1 MAQMIKPLFLESI
14 LVFGILLIFF
24 LDLFLPRNRKSILG
38 ISTLILSLIA
48 FILSLSLDLQGTILS
63 QNFVNDSFAITLKQI
78 FLISTII
85 AVLGSI
91 EYASESLTGRE
102 GEYFLLLLF
111 SLVGMMI
118 VVSSRELL
126 LLFVG
131 FELMSIPLYA
141 LSGFSKE
148 NPRSAE
154 GAIKIFLFGTVSSA
168 VLLLGIGIFFALTG
182 TTTWSPLGS
191 STVMEDSLGSLALI
205 LLFSGFGFKIAAFPF
220 QFWVPDTY
228 EGSPTP
234 FVAFLSVAPKIA
246 GLGILFRFLFEALD
260 PLSQS
265 WTMYAFWIAAFTMIV
280 GNMLALPQKNIK
292 RLLAYSGIA
301 HIGYILLGLATGTLL
316 GLEMS
321 IFYFVSYLF
330 ANMGAFL
337 VVEVVSRSNG
347 NDEIDSFK
355 NLSGRSPFLSLAMLI
370 FLLSLG
376 GIPFV
381 VGFWAKLYIFLAAA
395 RAGYLSLVF
404 LGALMTVVALFYYLN
419 VARKMY
425 IDQGDTSTDAK
436 ISIPINL
443 LLSIGICVI
452 FVVLLGFF
460 PQGVVLFSKKALS
473 SFASSGNEV
482 NHTVRQLLSSL
493 GM

>member
-1 MAQMIKPLFLESI
+1 MAYMFKPLLLESV

-24 LDLFLPRNRKSILG
+24 LDLFLPKERKSILG
-38 ISTLILSLIA
+38 FSTLILLIVA
-48 FILSLSLDLQGTILS
+48 LILSLSLDLQGTILS
-63 QNFVNDSFAITLKQI
+63 ETFVVDSFAITLNQI

-91 EYASESLTGRE
+91 DHASKLQMGRE

-131 FELMSIPLYA
+131 FELMSIPLYV

-148 NPRSAE
+148 DPRSAE
-154 GAIKIFLFGTVSSA
+154 GAIKLFLFGTVSSA
-168 VLLLGIGIFFALTG
+168 VLLLGIGIFYALTG
-182 TTTWSPLGS
+182 TTSWSTLGS
-191 STVMEDSLGSLALI
+191 SMVIEDSLGSLALI

-246 GLGILFRFLFEALD
+246 GFGILFRFLFEALD

-265 WTMYAFWIAAFTMIV
+265 WTTYAFWIAALTMII
-280 GNMLALPQKNIK
+280 GNLLALPQKNVK

-301 HIGYILLGLATGTLL
+301 HIGYILLGLATGTVL

-321 IFYFVSYLF
+321 VFYFVAYLF

-337 VVEVVSRSNG
+337 VVEVVNRSNG

-419 VARKMY
+419 IARKMY
-425 IDQGDTSTDAK
+425 IDKGDTNTNAT
-436 ISIPINL
+436 IPIPINL
-443 LLSIGICVI
+443 LVSIGICVV
-452 FVVLLGFF
+452 FVVLLGLF

-473 SFASSGNEV
+473 SFASSGNIIDQTLRHV
-482 NHTVRQLLSSL
+482 LSST

>member
-1 MAQMIKPLFLESI
+1 MFKPLLLESI
-14 LVFGILLIFF
+14 LIFGILLIFF
-24 LDLFLPRNRKSILG
+24 LDLFLPRDRKLVLG
-38 ISTLILSLIA
+38 ITTLILLLIA
-48 FILSLSLDLQGTILS
+48 FILSVSMDLEGTILS
-63 QNFVNDSFAITLKQI
+63 QTFINDSFAITLKQI

-91 EYASESLTGRE
+91 DHASKSQMGRE

-131 FELMSIPLYA
+131 FELMSIPLYV

-168 VLLLGIGIFFALTG
+168 VLLLGIGIFYALAG
-182 TTTWSPLGS
+182 TTSWSTLGS
-191 STVMEDSLGSLALI
+191 SIIIEDSLGSLALI

-246 GLGILFRFLFEALD
+246 GLGILFRFLFEALG

-265 WTMYAFWIAAFTMIV
+265 WTMYAFWIAAFTMII

-301 HIGYILLGLATGTLL
+301 HIGYILLGLATGTML

-321 IFYFVSYLF
+321 VFYFVAYLF

-337 VVEVVSRSNG
+337 VVEVVNRSNG

-355 NLSGRSPFLSLAMLI
+355 NLSRRSPFLSLAMLI

-395 RAGYLSLVF
+395 RAGYLTLVF
-404 LGALMTVVALFYYLN
+404 LGALMTVIALFYYLN
-419 VARKMY
+419 IARKMY
-425 IDQGDTSTDAK
+425 IDEGDTNMNTT
-436 ISIPINL
+436 IPIPINL
-443 LLSIGICVI
+443 LLSIGICVV

-460 PQGVVLFSKKALS
+460 PQGVVLFSKKAVS
-473 SFASSGNEV
+473 SFASSGNIV
-482 NHTVRQLLSSL
+482 DHTLHQVLSSI

>member
-1 MAQMIKPLFLESI
+1 MLKPLFLESLLVGGIVLI
-14 LVFGILLIFF
+14 LF
-24 LDLFLPRNRKSILG
+24 LDLFLPRVKKLIVG
-38 ISTLILSLIA
+38 ISTLILLLIV
-48 FILSLSLDLQGTILS
+48 FVLSLTLDLEGAILS
-63 QNFVNDSFAITLKQI
+63 QGFVNDSFSLTLKQI

-91 EYASESLTGRE
+91 DHASRSQSGRE

-118 VVSSRELL
+118 VVSSREFL

-131 FELMSIPLYA
+131 FELMSIPLYV

-154 GAIKIFLFGTVSSA
+154 GAMKIFLFGTVSSA
-168 VLLLGIGIFFALTG
+168 LLLLGIGVFYALTG
-182 TTTWSPLGS
+182 TTSWFTLDS
-191 STVMEDSLGSLALI
+191 SIVIEDSLGSLALI

-228 EGSPTP
+228 EGAPTP

-246 GLGILFRFLFEALD
+246 GFGILFRFLFEALG
-260 PLSQS
+260 PLSHS
-265 WTMYAFWIAAFTMIV
+265 WTLYAFWLAALTMII
-280 GNMLALPQKNIK
+280 GNLLALPQKNIK

-301 HIGYILLGLATGTLL
+301 HIGYILLGLATGTVL

-321 IFYFVSYLF
+321 VFYFVSYLF

-337 VVEVVSRSNG
+337 VVEVVNQSNG

-355 NLSGRSPFLSLAMLI
+355 NLSRRSPFLSLAMII

-395 RAGYLSLVF
+395 RAGYLTLVF
-404 LGALMTVVALFYYLN
+404 LGALMTVIALFYYLN
-419 VARKMY
+419 IGRKMY
-425 IDQGDTSTDAK
+425 IDEGDTDTK
-436 ISIPINL
+436 TTIPIPLNS
-443 LLSIGICVI
+443 LLSIGICVV
-452 FVVLLGFF
+452 FVVLLGLF
-460 PQGVVLFSKKALS
+460 PQGVVVFSQKAVS
-473 SFASSGNEV
+473 SFASSFDLV
-482 NHTVRQLLSSL
+482 DHTLRHALSSI